1 MTGRL
6 RNRRTIGAAGIVLA
20 VAAIGVFVAKSPQ
33 PEQILVACPSSG
45 CPEPPM
51 PGYTAGPSMTCPPG
65 SGTSSVSSGSGVTI
79 TCMVPLA
86 SASPESTTMPAAASA
101 PPG

>member
-20 VAAIGVFVAKSPQ
+20 VAAIGTIVATSPQ
-33 PEQILVACPSSG
+33 PQQVLTACPSTG
-45 CPEPPM
+45 CPDLPM

-86 SASPESTTMPAAASA
+86 SASPESPTMPAVASA